1 MEVLLYVQQML
12 KIVSTEIL
20 SVWVNVEVILMVNGV
35 NHAWKAQVIN

>member
-35 NHAWKAQVIN
+35 SHAWKAQVIN

>member
-35 NHAWKAQVIN
+35 NHA